1 MSSGLIDQ
9 VRRSFGFRLNLW
21 YSGIF
26 IASSATLFLLAYALL
41 YAAAGRKDVELIE
54 NQVKEYV
61 AVYRDRGLSG
71 LRDYLKNE
79 GPRGGRV
86 PFVRLTAPRGLS
98 IVLSVP
104 PDWVEVEN
112 LPSQRGWY
120 EQRVWLRVPRDDER
134 DVLFRAAGLPD
145 GSWLLVGR
153 VTDSRKALLRPF
165 RRAFLGMML
174 SIVALGISGGWLL
187 AHRAT
192 RPLREMVHTARS
204 ILRTGNLEAR
214 VPIGP
219 SDDELTELARLFNR
233 LLERN
238 QTLIRGMRDSLDNV
252 AHDLRTPLSRLRGT
266 AELALRNPPDSDA
279 AREALADCIEESD
292 RVLDMLKVL
301 LDVAEAEA
309 GMMRLSCA
317 TVDLQT
323 LLAEAVELYRYVAE
337 EKSVT
342 LHHEP
347 GPPCPAHVDAGRMR
361 HVVANLIDNAIK
373 YTPAHGAVVVRA
385 HRAGDEVV
393 IEVQDNGMGIPPE
406 ERDRIWQ
413 RLFRGDKSRSQH
425 GLGLGLSLVKAIVEA
440 HGGRADV
447 HSVPERGSI
456 FEIRLPATPPPPAV

>member
-1 MSSGLIDQ
+1 
-9 VRRSFGFRLNLW
+9 RRSFGFRLNLW

-204 ILRTGNLEAR
+204 ILRT
-214 VPIGP
+214 
-219 SDDELTELARLFNR
+219 
-233 LLERN
+233 
-238 QTLIRGMRDSLDNV
+238 
-252 AHDLRTPLSRLRGT
+252 
-266 AELALRNPPDSDA
+266 
-279 AREALADCIEESD
+279 
-292 RVLDMLKVL
+292 
-301 LDVAEAEA
+301 
-309 GMMRLSCA
+309 
-317 TVDLQT
+317 
-323 LLAEAVELYRYVAE
+323 
-337 EKSVT
+337 
-342 LHHEP
+342 
-347 GPPCPAHVDAGRMR
+347 
-361 HVVANLIDNAIK
+361 
-373 YTPAHGAVVVRA
+373 
-385 HRAGDEVV
+385 
-393 IEVQDNGMGIPPE
+393 
-406 ERDRIWQ
+406 
-413 RLFRGDKSRSQH
+413 
-425 GLGLGLSLVKAIVEA
+425 
-440 HGGRADV
+440 
-447 HSVPERGSI
+447 
-456 FEIRLPATPPPPAV
+456 